1 MSKVSITG
9 NASGSG
15 TFTIAAPNSN
25 SDRTL
30 TLPDNAGEILT
41 SVSSLA
47 AANLT
52 GTVPAAR
59 LPAGSV
65 LQTVATYSDTKSS
78 TNTSNAFVELSTD
91 YRVTLTPT
99 SASSMILVNYYIPI
113 NITAPTG
120 SGNCIKLLRGFR
132 IVGGGSK
139 DSAVSSR
146 GGASGSR
153 FQIAGHAFRKLN
165 GHDLNDQQA
174 ESFVV
179 VDFPNTTSAVTYGFE
194 YFQETSSASTDHF
207 GRSNAGSTGW
217 PYSSRIIIVA
227 QEIAQ

>member
-1 MSKVSITG
+1 MSKVAISG
-9 NASGSG
+9 NASGTG

-25 SDRTL
+25 SDRTI
-30 TLPDNAGEILT
+30 TLPDEAGTVLT
-41 SVSSLA
+41 SASSLA

-52 GTVPAAR
+52 GTVPVSR
-59 LPAGSV
+59 FPSGSV
-65 LQTVATYSDTKSS
+65 LQTIATYSDTKAS
-78 TNTSNAFVELSTD
+78 TNTVNTFVELSTD

-99 SASSMILVNYYIPI
+99 STSSMIVVNYYIPI

-120 SGNCIKLLRGFR
+120 SSNCIKLLRGFR
-132 IVGGGSK
+132 LISGGSK
-139 DSAVSSR
+139 DPAVSSR

-179 VDFPNTTSAVTYGFE
+179 VDFPNTTSAVSYGFE
-194 YFQETSSASTDHF
+194 YFQESSAASTDFF
-207 GRSNAGSTGW
+207 GRSNQDGSNW